1 MKKFVYIIFAC
12 LTIQSAN
19 AIENEDYYNRQFCTQ
34 VSGQAEYRLPDR
46 SRVDC
51 LTNHQSLT
59 VFRPLLSIQ
68 QYIAQ
73 CIY

>member
-34 VSGQAEYRLPDR
+34 VSGQPSHPLYQAK
-46 SRVDC
+46 
-51 LTNHQSLT
+51 NASLT
-59 VFRPLLSIQ
+59 RYTF
-68 QYIAQ
+68 
-73 CIY
+73 